1 VKLELRSPT
10 EHYLAGLTL
19 YEFEY
24 WIYSWLGGRKKAD
37 IFWPWSKFG
46 DLAIL
51 FAIDVAVAQ
60 LTFLCVVE
68 TQLEN
73 PQTKWRFLAG

>member
-1 VKLELRSPT
+1 MNLSIGSI
-10 EHYLAGLTL
+10 HD
-19 YEFEY
+19 
-24 WIYSWLGGRKKAD
+24 LGVEKRL
-37 IFWPWSKFG
+37 IFFDHDQNLGIW
-46 DLAIL
+46 

-60 LTFLCVVE
+60 LTFRCVVE